1 MALTLEQLKIKR
13 GSIKASVTKF
23 ETALR
28 KINDDTDLFSLDLE
42 GRLSRHN
49 SLWEEFDNIQKQIE
63 ELLPGEENKQIH
75 ETEHL
80 TFEDRFYEISGLAK
94 KFLQRLE
101 LSTRSVQSS
110 SRTNSVQNLESHE
123 IPTQRRT
130 HFPSHFQLPKI
141 ETPVFHGTFDTWL
154 AFYDSFKSMC
164 HDNQDI
170 PNISKFMYLRACLRD
185 EATEVIASL
194 ETTADNYLIAWE
206 LLKNRYDNRKF
217 IVENHIKTLFELP
230 ALSKEFTARTLLDNL
245 QKHLR
250 ALKALNQPVEQWDSL
265 IVYLIKLKFNN
276 YIRERWDE
284 ATGTT
289 QLPTVK
295 DLISFLE
302 KRSVIEANHSTFK
315 SVNSSKTNSKHSSNI
330 RSNSKPPSTC
340 LSTTV
345 SGKL

>member
-49 SLWEEFDNIQKQIE
+49 PLWKEFDNIQKQIE

-75 ETEHL
+75 ETE
-80 TFEDRFYEISGLAK
+80 
-94 KFLQRLE
+94 
-101 LSTRSVQSS
+101 QSS

-130 HFPSHFQLPKI
+130 HFPSHFQLLKI

-185 EATEVIASL
+185 EASEVIASL

-250 ALKALNQPVEQWDSL
+250 ALKALNQPVKQ
-265 IVYLIKLKFNN
+265 
-276 YIRERWDE
+276 
-284 ATGTT
+284 
-289 QLPTVK
+289 
-295 DLISFLE
+295 
-302 KRSVIEANHSTFK
+302 
-315 SVNSSKTNSKHSSNI
+315 
-330 RSNSKPPSTC
+330 
-340 LSTTV
+340 
-345 SGKL
+345 